1 MTLTRRSWLRVT
13 TTAAA
18 AMVPAFTL
26 GAEGAQALPAVT
38 VHKDPSCGCCSL
50 WIGHMERAGF
60 RVTATDT
67 TNMPALHAKLGVPAH
82 VQSCHT
88 AVVDGYLVE
97 GHVPADEVKRLLH
110 LPVRVSGLVSYFANG
125 RPRAILRM
133 ERIKGLSGPLEP
145 GRQYWGSLPNLS
157 RGEDTSA
164 ALRRGFGG

>member
-97 GHVPADEVKRLLH
+97 GHVPADEVKRLLKSRPAVKGIAVPGMPLGSPGMEQGNVKH
-110 LPVRVSGLVSYFANG
+110 QYSVLTFDEAGRTTVFA
-125 RPRAILRM
+125 R
-133 ERIKGLSGPLEP
+133 
-145 GRQYWGSLPNLS
+145 Y
-157 RGEDTSA
+157 
-164 ALRRGFGG
+164 